1 MIEPANYMLET
12 DATLILVHS
21 DSLIWL
27 LLLLI
32 SLLTLLL
39 LPLFN
44 LFLLSDNHKG
54 AANNLTYAAALLGDR
69 SSHVRHAYC
78 EEAPSHAVAIDL
90 PLPGL
95 LYLLDGH
102 RCKRRQRGGAKLI
115 NSD

>member
-1 MIEPANYMLET
+1 MET
-12 DATLILVHS
+12 DATLIVVRN
-21 DSLIWL
+21 DSLIG

-32 SLLTLLL
+32 SLLIYLL

-44 LFLLSDNHKG
+44 LFLLADNHKG
-54 AANNLTYAAALLGDR
+54 AANNLSYAAALLGDR
-69 SSHVRHAYC
+69 ASLVRHAYR
-78 EEAPSHAVAIDL
+78 EEAPSHAMAIDL

-102 RCKRRQRGGAKLI
+102 CCKWRQSGGAKLI